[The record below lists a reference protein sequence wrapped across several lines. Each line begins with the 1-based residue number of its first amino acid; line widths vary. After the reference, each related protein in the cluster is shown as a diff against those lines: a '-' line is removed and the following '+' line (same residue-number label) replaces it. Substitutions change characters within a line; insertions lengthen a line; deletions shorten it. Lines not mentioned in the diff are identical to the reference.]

1 MKKKKKQ
8 KVKNV
13 HSFVIGCFFLCFFLC
28 FARNEVGQEGMVLV
42 LASEGK
48 LEESKTSKVDETK
61 PVLNAAIQDGI
72 LNIQAEDRDSG
83 IKAIYV
89 NGYEF
94 TEFQNGALS
103 IRLQRFD
110 AGYEYFT
117 IQAIDNAGNLSN
129 RYKLENPY
137 YSKETA
143 EDEKSKSMVEQLPTD
158 AIPSNPSDAVAYVT
172 EHIKLKSVSD
182 KNTETQDDKES
193 QESTEKSKEF
203 YTIQTK
209 TDKVFYLIIDRA
221 GEEETVYFLTEIS
234 ENDLLNVTSDNR
246 EVLPQNSVAL
256 ESAIPMADSE
266 LSNQEKEVENKEK
279 ETESMK
285 NKNGTVGTEMDAIKE
300 TQKKTY
306 LVIGVLALIGI
317 GVGYYFKV
325 VKKKK
330 EKFIEEDEEEAEI
343 VYEKEEEVVEVNEDD
358 FFEQQD
364 EEENEA

>member
-13 HSFVIGCFFLCFFLC
+13 HSLVIGFFLIFSFFFLVG
-28 FARNEVGQEGMVLV
+28 NEVEKEVIFLV
-42 LASEGK
+42 FANEGK
-48 LEESKTSKVDETK
+48 LEEESEETFVDETK

-72 LNIQAEDRDSG
+72 LNIQAEDKDSG
-83 IKAIYV
+83 VKSIYV

-94 TEFQNGALS
+94 TDFDNGALS

-117 IQAIDNAGNLSN
+117 IQAVDYAGNQSN

-137 YSKETA
+137 YSKEK
-143 EDEKSKSMVEQLPTD
+143 EDDEKSMAEQLPTD

-172 EHIKLKSVSD
+172 EHIKLRSISD
-182 KNTETQDDKES
+182 KSMEIQEDKES
-193 QESTEKSKEF
+193 IENSKEF
-203 YTIQTK
+203 YTIRTK
-209 TDKVFYLIIDRA
+209 TDKVFYLIIDRV
-221 GEEETVYFLTEIS
+221 GNKETVYFLTEIS

-256 ESAIPMADSE
+256 ESAIPIVDSE
-266 LSNQEKEVENKEK
+266 LSSEEKELENKEK
-279 ETESMK
+279 ETENMK
-285 NKNGTVGTEMDAIKE
+285 NSNGAKETGVIKG

-306 LVIGVLALIGI
+306 LMIGVLSVIGI

-330 EKFIEEDEEEAEI
+330 EKFMEEDEEEEEI
-343 VYEKEEEVVEVNEDD
+343 VYEKEEEEVEVNEDD
-358 FFEQQD
+358 FFDQQD

>member
-13 HSFVIGCFFLCFFLC
+13 HSFVIGCFLLCFFLC

-42 LASEGK
+42 FANEGK
-48 LEESKTSKVDETK
+48 LEEESEETFVDETK

-72 LNIQAEDRDSG
+72 LNIQAEDRDSS

-94 TEFQNGALS
+94 TELQNGALS

-137 YSKETA
+137 YSKEK
-143 EDEKSKSMVEQLPTD
+143 EDDEKSMAEQLPMD
-158 AIPSNPSDAVAYVT
+158 ALPSNSSDAVAYVT
-172 EHIKLKSVSD
+172 EHIKLRNTSDRTTEAQEDTESV
-182 KNTETQDDKES
+182 
-193 QESTEKSKEF
+193 EKSKEF

-209 TDKVFYLIIDRA
+209 TDKVFYLIIDRD
-221 GEEETVYFLTEIS
+221 GEEETVYFLTEVS

-246 EVLPQNSVAL
+246 EVLPQNSVAV
-256 ESAIPMADSE
+256 ESAIPMVDNE
-266 LSNQEKEVENKEK
+266 LSSQEKESENKEK

-285 NKNGTVGTEMDAIKE
+285 NKNGTVGKEMDAIKK

-306 LVIGVLALIGI
+306 LVLGVLALIGI

-343 VYEKEEEVVEVNEDD
+343 VYEKEEEEVEVNEDD
-358 FFEQQD
+358 FFDQQD

>member
-13 HSFVIGCFFLCFFLC
+13 HSFVIGFFLIFSFFFLVG
-28 FARNEVGQEGMVLV
+28 NEVEKEVIFLV
-42 LASEGK
+42 FANEGK
-48 LEESKTSKVDETK
+48 LEEESEETFVDETK

-72 LNIQAEDRDSG
+72 LNIQAEDKDSG
-83 IKAIYV
+83 VKSIYV

-94 TEFQNGALS
+94 TDFDNGALS

-117 IQAIDNAGNLSN
+117 IQAVDYAGNQSN

-137 YSKETA
+137 YSKEK
-143 EDEKSKSMVEQLPTD
+143 EDDEKSMAEQLPTD
-158 AIPSNPSDAVAYVT
+158 AVPSNPSDAVAYVT

-209 TDKVFYLIIDRA
+209 TEKVFYLIIDRA

-256 ESAIPMADSE
+256 ESAIPIVDRE

-279 ETESMK
+279 ETETMK
-285 NKNGTVGTEMDAIKE
+285 NSNAGKE
-300 TQKKTY
+300 TGAMKGTQKKTY
-306 LVIGVLALIGI
+306 LMIGVLSVIGI

-330 EKFIEEDEEEAEI
+330 EKFIEEDEEGEEM
-343 VYEKEEEVVEVNEDD
+343 VYEKEEEEVEVNEDD
-358 FFEQQD
+358 FFDQQD

>member
-13 HSFVIGCFFLCFFLC
+13 HSFVIGCFLLCFFLC

-42 LASEGK
+42 FANEGK
-48 LEESKTSKVDETK
+48 LEEESEETFVDETK

-72 LNIQAEDRDSG
+72 LNIQAEDKDSG

-94 TEFQNGALS
+94 TELQNGTLS

-110 AGYEYFT
+110 VGYEYFT

-172 EHIKLKSVSD
+172 EHIKLRSASDRITEVQEDTESV
-182 KNTETQDDKES
+182 
-193 QESTEKSKEF
+193 EKSKEF

-256 ESAIPMADSE
+256 ESAIPIVDRE
-266 LSNQEKEVENKEK
+266 LSNEEKELENQEKETETMKNSNAGK
-279 ETESMK
+279 ETGAMK
-285 NKNGTVGTEMDAIKE
+285 G

-306 LVIGVLALIGI
+306 LMIGVLSVIGI

-343 VYEKEEEVVEVNEDD
+343 VYEKEEEEVEVNEDD
-358 FFEQQD
+358 FFDQQD

>member
-1 MKKKKKQ
+1 MKKQ
-8 KVKNV
+8 KIKNV
-13 HSFVIGCFFLCFFLC
+13 HSLVIGFFLIFSFFFLVG
-28 FARNEVGQEGMVLV
+28 NEVGKEVIFLVFANEG
-42 LASEGK
+42 E
-48 LEESKTSKVDETK
+48 LEEESEETFVDETK

-72 LNIQAEDRDSG
+72 LNIQAEDKDSG
-83 IKAIYV
+83 VKSIYV

-94 TEFQNGALS
+94 TDFDNGALS

-117 IQAIDNAGNLSN
+117 IQAVDYAGNQSN

-137 YSKETA
+137 YSKEK
-143 EDEKSKSMVEQLPTD
+143 EDDEKSMAEQLPTD
-158 AIPSNPSDAVAYVT
+158 AVPSNPSDAVAYVT

-209 TDKVFYLIIDRA
+209 TEKVFYLIIDRA
-221 GEEETVYFLTEIS
+221 GEEEMVYFLTEIS

-285 NKNGTVGTEMDAIKE
+285 NKNGTVGKEMDTIKE

-343 VYEKEEEVVEVNEDD
+343 VYEKEEEEVEVNEDD
-358 FFEQQD
+358 FFDQQD

>member
-13 HSFVIGCFFLCFFLC
+13 HSFVIGCFLLCFFFC

-42 LASEGK
+42 LASEGE

-72 LNIQAEDRDSG
+72 LNIQAEDRDSS

-94 TEFQNGALS
+94 TELQNGALS

-172 EHIKLKSVSD
+172 EHIKLRSASDRITEVQEDTESV
-182 KNTETQDDKES
+182 
-193 QESTEKSKEF
+193 EKSKEF

-256 ESAIPMADSE
+256 ESAIPIVDRE
-266 LSNQEKEVENKEK
+266 LSNEEKELENQEK

-285 NKNGTVGTEMDAIKE
+285 NKNGTVGKEMDAIKE

-330 EKFIEEDEEEAEI
+330 EKFMEEDEEEEEI

-364 EEENEA
+364 EEDEA

>member
-13 HSFVIGCFFLCFFLC
+13 HSFVIGCFLLCFFFC

-42 LASEGK
+42 LASEGE

-94 TEFQNGALS
+94 TELQNGALS

-137 YSKETA
+137 YSKEK
-143 EDEKSKSMVEQLPTD
+143 EDDEKSMVEQLPMD
-158 AIPSNPSDAVAYVT
+158 ALPSNPSDAVAYVT
-172 EHIKLKSVSD
+172 EHIKLKNISD
-182 KNTETQDDKES
+182 KNMETQDDKES
-193 QESTEKSKEF
+193 QESIEKSKEF

-209 TDKVFYLIIDRA
+209 TDKVFYLIIDRV

-256 ESAIPMADSE
+256 ESAIPMVDSE
-266 LSNQEKEVENKEK
+266 LSNQKKEVENKEK

-285 NKNGTVGTEMDAIKE
+285 NKNGTVGKEMDAIKE

-343 VYEKEEEVVEVNEDD
+343 VYEKEEEEVEVNEDD
-358 FFEQQD
+358 FFDQQD

>member
-13 HSFVIGCFFLCFFLC
+13 HSFVIGCFLLCFFLC
-28 FARNEVGQEGMVLV
+28 FARNKVGQEGMVLI
-42 LASEGK
+42 LASEGE

-61 PVLNAAIQDGI
+61 PGLNAAIQNGI

-83 IKAIYV
+83 VKAIYV

-94 TEFQNGALS
+94 TDFDNGALS

-117 IQAIDNAGNLSN
+117 IQAVDYAGNQSN

-137 YSKETA
+137 YIKEK
-143 EDEKSKSMVEQLPTD
+143 EDDEKSMVEQLPTD

-172 EHIKLKSVSD
+172 EHIKLRNTSD
-182 KNTETQDDKES
+182 RTTEVQEDTES
-193 QESTEKSKEF
+193 LEKSKEF

-256 ESAIPMADSE
+256 ESAIPTVDSE
-266 LSNQEKEVENKEK
+266 VSSEEKEVENKEK
-279 ETESMK
+279 ETENMK
-285 NKNGTVGTEMDAIKE
+285 NSNGAKETGVIKR

-306 LVIGVLALIGI
+306 LMIGVLSIIGI

-343 VYEKEEEVVEVNEDD
+343 VYEKEEEEVEVNEDD
-358 FFEQQD
+358 FFDQQD

>member
-1 MKKKKKQ
+1 MKQQ

-13 HSFVIGCFFLCFFLC
+13 HSLLIVFFLLFFFFY
-28 FARNEVGQEGMVLV
+28 FARNEIGQEPVFLV
-42 LASEGK
+42 LASEGE
-48 LEESKTSKVDETK
+48 LEESATSKVDETK
-61 PVLNAAIQDGI
+61 PFLNAAIQDGI
-72 LNIQAEDRDSG
+72 LNIQAEDKDSG
-83 IKAIYV
+83 VKAIYV

-94 TEFQNGALS
+94 TDVKNGTLS

-129 RYKLENPY
+129 RYQLENPY
-137 YSKETA
+137 YHKEKT
-143 EDEKSKSMVEQLPTD
+143 EDKESVAEQLPTD
-158 AIPSNPSDAVAYVT
+158 VLPSNSTDAVAYVT
-172 EHIKLKSVSD
+172 EHIKLRSVSD
-182 KNTETQDDKES
+182 KNMETQEDEES
-193 QESTEKSKEF
+193 VENSKEF

-209 TDKVFYLIIDRA
+209 TDKVFYLIIDRV
-221 GEEETVYFLTEIS
+221 GNKETVYFLTEIS

-256 ESAIPMADSE
+256 ESAIPIVNSE
-266 LSNQEKEVENKEK
+266 LSREEKELENKEK
-279 ETESMK
+279 ETENMK
-285 NKNGTVGTEMDAIKE
+285 NSNGAKETGAIKG

-306 LVIGVLALIGI
+306 LIIGVLSVIGI

-330 EKFIEEDEEEAEI
+330 DKFIELDEEEEEI
-343 VYEKEEEVVEVNEDD
+343 VYEKEEEVEVNEDD
-358 FFEQQD
+358 FFDQQD

>member
-13 HSFVIGCFFLCFFLC
+13 HSFVMGCFLLCFFLC

-42 LASEGK
+42 LAREGE

-72 LNIQAEDRDSG
+72 LNIQAEDKDSG
-83 IKAIYV
+83 VKAIYV

-94 TEFQNGALS
+94 TELQNGALS

-117 IQAIDNAGNLSN
+117 IQAIDNVGNLSN
-129 RYKLENPY
+129 RYKLENLY
-137 YSKETA
+137 YSKE
-143 EDEKSKSMVEQLPTD
+143 EGMVEQLPTD

-172 EHIKLKSVSD
+172 EHIKLKNISD

-246 EVLPQNSVAL
+246 EVLPQNSVVL
-256 ESAIPMADSE
+256 ESAIPIVDSE
-266 LSNQEKEVENKEK
+266 LSSQEKEVENQEK
-279 ETESMK
+279 ETENMK
-285 NKNGTVGTEMDAIKE
+285 NSNVEKETGAIKE

-306 LVIGVLALIGI
+306 LVIGVLSLIGI

-343 VYEKEEEVVEVNEDD
+343 VYEKEEEEVEVNEDD
-358 FFEQQD
+358 FFDQQD

>member
-1 MKKKKKQ
+1 MEKKKKKQ

-13 HSFVIGCFFLCFFLC
+13 HSFVIGFFLLCFFFC
-28 FARNEVGQEGMVLV
+28 FVRNEVGQETMVLV
-42 LASEGK
+42 LAREGE
-48 LEESKTSKVDETK
+48 LEEENKTSKVDETK

-83 IKAIYV
+83 VKAIYV

-94 TEFQNGALS
+94 TDFNNGALS

-137 YSKETA
+137 YSKEK
-143 EDEKSKSMVEQLPTD
+143 EDDEKSMAEQLPRD
-158 AIPSNPSDAVAYVT
+158 AVPSNPMDAVAYVT
-172 EHIKLKSVSD
+172 EHIKLRSVSD
-182 KNTETQDDKES
+182 KTTEVQEDTES
-193 QESTEKSKEF
+193 VEKSKEF

-209 TDKVFYLIIDRA
+209 TDKVFYLIIDRV

-256 ESAIPMADSE
+256 ESAIPMVDNE
-266 LSNQEKEVENKEK
+266 LSSQEKESENKEK

-285 NKNGTVGTEMDAIKE
+285 NKNGTVGTEMDEIKG

-306 LVIGVLALIGI
+306 LVIGVLSVIGI

-325 VKKKK
+325 IKKKK
-330 EKFIEEDEEEAEI
+330 EKFMEEDEEEAEI
-343 VYEKEEEVVEVNEDD
+343 VYEKEEEEVEVNEDD
-358 FFEQQD
+358 FFDQQD

>member
-13 HSFVIGCFFLCFFLC
+13 HSFVMGCFLLCFFLC
-28 FARNEVGQEGMVLV
+28 FVRNEVGQEGMVLV
-42 LASEGK
+42 LASEGE
-48 LEESKTSKVDETK
+48 LEEESEAPLVDETK

-83 IKAIYV
+83 VKAIYV

-94 TEFQNGALS
+94 TDFDNGALS

-117 IQAIDNAGNLSN
+117 IQAVDYAGNQSN

-137 YSKETA
+137 YSKEK
-143 EDEKSKSMVEQLPTD
+143 EDDEKSMAEQLPTD
-158 AIPSNPSDAVAYVT
+158 AVPSNPSDAVAYVT

-209 TDKVFYLIIDRA
+209 TEKVFYLIIDRA

-256 ESAIPMADSE
+256 ESAIPIVDRE
-266 LSNQEKEVENKEK
+266 LSNEEKELENQEKETETMKNSNAGK
-279 ETESMK
+279 ETGAMK
-285 NKNGTVGTEMDAIKE
+285 G

-306 LVIGVLALIGI
+306 LMIGVLSVIGI

-330 EKFIEEDEEEAEI
+330 EKFMEEDEEEEEI
-343 VYEKEEEVVEVNEDD
+343 VYEKEEEEVEVNEDD
-358 FFEQQD
+358 FFDQQD

>member
-1 MKKKKKQ
+1 MKKNKKQ

-13 HSFVIGCFFLCFFLC
+13 HSFVIVFFLLCFFFC

-42 LASEGK
+42 LAREGE

-83 IKAIYV
+83 VKAIYV

-94 TEFQNGALS
+94 TEFKNGTLS

-117 IQAIDNAGNLSN
+117 IQAVDYAGNQSN

-137 YSKETA
+137 YSKEK
-143 EDEKSKSMVEQLPTD
+143 EDDEKSMAEQLPTD
-158 AIPSNPSDAVAYVT
+158 AVPSNPMDAVAYVT
-172 EHIKLKSVSD
+172 EHIKLRSASD
-182 KNTETQDDKES
+182 RTTEV
-193 QESTEKSKEF
+193 QEDTERIEKSKEF

-246 EVLPQNSVAL
+246 EVLPQNSVAV
-256 ESAIPMADSE
+256 ESAIPMVDSE

-285 NKNGTVGTEMDAIKE
+285 NKNGTVGKEMDAIKE

-330 EKFIEEDEEEAEI
+330 EKFIEEDEEEAET
-343 VYEKEEEVVEVNEDD
+343 VYEKEEEEVEVNEDD
-358 FFEQQD
+358 FFDQQD

>member
-13 HSFVIGCFFLCFFLC
+13 HSFVIGYFLLCFFLC

-42 LASEGK
+42 LASEGE

-72 LNIQAEDRDSG
+72 LNIQAEDRDSS

-94 TEFQNGALS
+94 TELQNGALS

-137 YSKETA
+137 YSKEIA

-172 EHIKLKSVSD
+172 EHIKLRSVSD
-182 KNTETQDDKES
+182 RTTEVQEDTES
-193 QESTEKSKEF
+193 VEKSKEF

-209 TDKVFYLIIDRA
+209 TDKVFYLIIDRV

-256 ESAIPMADSE
+256 ESAISMVDSE

-330 EKFIEEDEEEAEI
+330 DKFMELDDEEEEL
-343 VYEKEEEVVEVNEDD
+343 VYEKEDEEVEVNEDD
-358 FFEQQD
+358 FFDQQD

>member
-13 HSFVIGCFFLCFFLC
+13 HSFVIGYFLLCFFLC

-42 LASEGK
+42 LASEGE

-72 LNIQAEDRDSG
+72 LNIQAEDRDSS

-94 TEFQNGALS
+94 TELQNGALS

-172 EHIKLKSVSD
+172 EHIKLRSVSD
-182 KNTETQDDKES
+182 RTTEVQEDTES
-193 QESTEKSKEF
+193 VEKSKEF

-209 TDKVFYLIIDRA
+209 TDKVFYLIIDRV

-256 ESAIPMADSE
+256 ESAIPMVDSE

-330 EKFIEEDEEEAEI
+330 DKFMELDDEEEEL
-343 VYEKEEEVVEVNEDD
+343 VYEKEDEEVEVNEDD
-358 FFEQQD
+358 FFDQQD

>member
-1 MKKKKKQ
+1 
-8 KVKNV
+8 
-13 HSFVIGCFFLCFFLC
+13 
-28 FARNEVGQEGMVLV
+28 MVLV
-42 LASEGK
+42 LAREGE

-72 LNIQAEDRDSG
+72 LNIQAEDKDSG
-83 IKAIYV
+83 VKAIYV

-94 TEFQNGALS
+94 TELQNGALS

-117 IQAIDNAGNLSN
+117 IQAIDKAGNLSN
-129 RYKLENPY
+129 RYQLENPY
-137 YSKETA
+137 YSKKTT

-256 ESAIPMADSE
+256 ESAIPIVDRE
-266 LSNQEKEVENKEK
+266 LSNEEKELENQEKETETMKNSNAGK
-279 ETESMK
+279 ETGAMK
-285 NKNGTVGTEMDAIKE
+285 G

-306 LVIGVLALIGI
+306 LMIGVLSVIGI

-330 EKFIEEDEEEAEI
+330 DKFMELDEEEEEL
-343 VYEKEEEVVEVNEDD
+343 VYEKENEEVEENEDN
-358 FFEQQD
+358 FFDQQD

>member
-13 HSFVIGCFFLCFFLC
+13 HSFVIGYFLLCFFLC

-42 LASEGK
+42 LASEGE

-72 LNIQAEDRDSG
+72 LNIQAEDRDSS

-94 TEFQNGALS
+94 TELQNGALS

-172 EHIKLKSVSD
+172 EHIKLRSVSD
-182 KNTETQDDKES
+182 RTTEVQEDTES
-193 QESTEKSKEF
+193 VEKSKEF

-209 TDKVFYLIIDRA
+209 TDKVFYLIIDRV

-256 ESAIPMADSE
+256 ESAISMVDSE

-343 VYEKEEEVVEVNEDD
+343 VYEKEDEEVEVNEDD